1 MPAQPWNDDT
11 VMPWG
16 KHKGQKLGKIPAS
29 YLLWLYEQPWI
40 KSWEGLHAY
49 LKANEDRLML
59 EKRDDDDDR
68 DGEFTSYDDYR
79 NYR

>member
-1 MPAQPWNDDT
+1 MPAEPWNDDT
-11 VMPWG
+11 AMPWG
-16 KHKGQKLGKIPAS
+16 KHKGRKLGEIPAS

-40 KSWEGLHAY
+40 KDWQGLHLY

-59 EKRDDDDDR
+59 EKREDDDDR